1 METNIVIEC
10 EIIEHNYY
18 NDYSLDTNHSKQNEK
33 YKKKKQHIKRNIE
46 PSLSQKIE

>member
-33 YKKKKQHIKRNIE
+33 YIKKNKN
-46 PSLSQKIE
+46 QKEY